1 MRPATAPHVENN
13 QQQKEHKHMTAEEPI
28 SFIDYW
34 DALDAAMLKFF
45 GIDTADAG
53 IEADRIAQAQE
64 GGDSPQDFALWFGE
78 KYDLT
83 LLSQSTTEWGGQ
95 P

>member
-1 MRPATAPHVENN
+1 
-13 QQQKEHKHMTAEEPI
+13 
-28 SFIDYW
+28 
-34 DALDAAMLKFF
+34 MLKLF

-53 IEADRIAQAQE
+53 IEADSIAQAQE